1 MGRGGA
7 TPEPACGAS
16 SRNTKPTLGRA
27 GPPRGQPGS
36 KGSAPPK
43 PRAAGLRRALEEGG
57 VTGSVGGRKEQAAH
71 ALSTW
76 RALPSLSQAQRTD

>member
-36 KGSAPPK
+36 KGSAPPT
-43 PRAAGLRRALEEGG
+43 PRAAGPRRALEEGG
-57 VTGSVGGRKEQAAH
+57 VTGSVGGREKGTGRACAVDV
-71 ALSTW
+71 ARPPLSFPGS
-76 RALPSLSQAQRTD
+76 AD